1 MAINPMQK
9 KVRNA
14 FLLGV
19 LIMLVISAV
28 LGVLAYLLIFGN
40 TNNKKE
46 GIQRRE
52 VYVTS
57 KEIKSGEILQ
67 NGINV
72 KLIEIETSL
81 STGLINGSEIS
92 NNAVARIDLG
102 TGTILTKTMIN
113 DAEQIT
119 NDTRTVEYNMI
130 TLPTSVNTGDYID
143 VRLMLP
149 SGQDFIVI
157 SKKRI
162 ENINGEILTLN
173 FSEGEILIMNSAIVE
188 AYIMKAS
195 NLYATKYIEPG
206 NQTAAINTYRPTE
219 AVVQLIS
226 ANPNI
231 VAKAKENLNQFI
243 NSGNSIILRQGY
255 VDPQVLQYEAESLEN
270 IEEGILAQIEKARQ
284 ARQNYLVDI
293 EE

>member
-19 LIMLVISAV
+19 LIMLIISAV
-28 LGVLAYLLIFGN
+28 LGVLSYFLIFEN
-40 TNNKKE
+40 TENKKE

-52 VYVTS
+52 VYIVS

-72 KLIEIETSL
+72 KSIEIETSL
-81 STGLINGSEIS
+81 SAGLIDGSEIS
-92 NNAVARIDLG
+92 NNAVARIDLSA
-102 TGTILTKTMIN
+102 GTILTKTMIN
-113 DAEQIT
+113 NSDKIT
-119 NDTRTVEYNMI
+119 NDTRTIEYNMI
-130 TLPTSVNTGDYID
+130 TLPTSVNIGDYID
-143 VRLMLP
+143 VRLTLP

-157 SKKRI
+157 SKKRV
-162 ENINGEILTLN
+162 ENLNGDTLTLN
-173 FSEGEILIMNSAIVE
+173 LSEGDILIMNSAIVE

-195 NLYATKYIEPG
+195 NLYATKYVEPG
-206 NQTAAINTYRPTE
+206 NQEAATNTYRPTE
-219 AVVQLIS
+219 AVVELIK

-231 VAKAKENLNQFI
+231 VEKARENLNQFI
-243 NSGNSIILRQGY
+243 NSANAIILRQGY
-255 VDPQVLQYEAESLEN
+255 VDPQVGRYEAEALEN
-270 IEEGILAQIEKARQ
+270 IEQGILAQIEKAKQ
-284 ARQNYLVDI
+284 ARASYLVNI